1 VYILEEQKLTKWI
14 LEHIPT
20 KIFMKIIQLYKK
32 AGPVPHKMN
41 NLTRRVYITRMMNSK
56 NYHQVHR
63 LLVKVFQED
72 EPTIKDGQQ
81 LSDLSNED
89 IFNQILSD
97 FSQEK
102 VDKATLLIEEFE
114 KRKQVEKNTK
124 SNDRIIKLNKQRED
138 RVSKNKKPVEER
150 ENTLIQNEALR
161 KQNAKLSDQVT
172 SLKKQLEVK
181 KKQKKP
187 KKQDQNNEN
196 EIAKLK
202 EELTKVRSTNEEK
215 MKKKQEGNDKY
226 YEKLTKRI
234 NKLISDNKKFQDKV
248 ANLESHNDQLV
259 DEITKLKTSVPLSH
273 PKKKESESEATS
285 TVSSKENV
293 ARSRHPFLQIGAP
306 ETINTAKFK
315 AQYPQADILIP
326 AIFYKPEMQ
335 AKKYNSVN
343 EIPLVTGH
351 EWQFYDY
358 VSLYTEILTAG
369 DRYALK
375 NNPDIESVIEIKNKE
390 DFWRQKI

>member
-1 VYILEEQKLTKWI
+1 
-14 LEHIPT
+14 
-20 KIFMKIIQLYKK
+20 MKIIQLYKK

-41 NLTRRVYITRMMNSK
+41 NLTRRVYINRMMNSK

-72 EPTIKDGQQ
+72 EPTIKEGQQ

-89 IFNQILSD
+89 IFNQILSG

-102 VDKATLLIEEFE
+102 ADKADKVTLLIEEFE
-114 KRKQVEKNTK
+114 KRKQIEKNTK
-124 SNDRIIKLNKQRED
+124 SDDRIIELNKQRED
-138 RVSKNKKPVEER
+138 RVSKNKKPVEEK

-172 SLKKQLEVK
+172 SLKKQLEVE

-196 EIAKLK
+196 EITKLK
-202 EELTKVRSTNEEK
+202 KELTKVRSTDEEK

-226 YEKLTKRI
+226 YEKLTKKI

-248 ANLESHNDQLV
+248 ANLKLHNDQLV
-259 DEITKLKTSVPLSH
+259 DEITKFKTSVPLSS
-273 PKKKESESEATS
+273 PKKNESEPEATS

-293 ARSRHPFLQIGAP
+293 AKSRHPFLQIGVP
-306 ETINTAKFK
+306 EAINTTKFK

-358 VSLYTEILTAG
+358 VSLYTETLTAG

-375 NNPDIESVIEIKNKE
+375 NNPDIESVIEINNKE